1 MATKPEKDPL
11 DLMLEN
17 LTPEQKVAISEVA
30 NAENISPKEA
40 LLKKL
45 AQEQD
50 DDRENRREGR
60 AP

>member
-1 MATKPEKDPL
+1 
-11 DLMLEN
+11 MLEN